1 LKEKYEKSAAKIQ
14 ENSSNLYAQFSI
26 AFNSLKTRLNSKDSS
41 GHQQSTSSA
50 DTENSERNVKSEL
63 IESENSYEGDTD
75 IDTEGDD

>member
-1 LKEKYEKSAAKIQ
+1 MPSKYFQIQ
-14 ENSSNLYAQFSI
+14 IIFSKFEI
-26 AFNSLKTRLNSKDSS
+26 LLTDSS

-50 DTENSERNVKSEL
+50 DTENSERNVMSEL